1 MVSKI
6 LLSAIST
13 PNVSDV
19 DKTVTQIGSVAEL
32 INKYGPFIVILSVFI
47 VVFLLVL
54 GYVIHA
60 NQKMNKQIM
69 ESQKN
74 SATINQ
80 EMMKEMINSFIDMAK
95 AEKDSEREKEDKE
108 ERKHKKL
115 VSTYIDS
122 SLAFKDASRIAMAKI
137 KCERIAIYLFHNG
150 NSTPYGYSFAK
161 MSCVH
166 EWTMRGSD
174 TIRGK
179 THVNIPL
186 YAFSTIV
193 ESLASDGEFAIGNI
207 YEHGILSAD
216 EQVFQFISGSTT
228 RALFA
233 LAIKSNDNELAAFTI
248 AEFKEVQDFASEEIY
263 NNIKDALKTMN
274 DNIISIVINDDY
286 RENFTNSNAGDN

>member
-1 MVSKI
+1 MVSTI
-6 LLSAIST
+6 LLSTVIT
-13 PNVSDV
+13 PSVSDV
-19 DKTVTQIGSVAEL
+19 DKTVTQIGSISEL
-32 INKYGPFIVILSVFI
+32 INRYGPFIVILSVFI
-47 VVFLLVL
+47 VVFLIVL
-54 GYVIHA
+54 GYVIHT
-60 NQKMNKQIM
+60 NQRMNRQIM
-69 ESQKN
+69 DSQKN
-74 SATINQ
+74 SANINQ
-80 EMMKEMINSFIDMAK
+80 EMMREMINSFIDIAK
-95 AEKDSEREKEDKE
+95 AEKESEKEKEDK
-108 ERKHKKL
+108 KHKKI

-174 TIRGK
+174 TIRGR

-186 YAFSTIV
+186 YAFSSIV
-193 ESLASDGEFAIGNI
+193 ESLVADGELAIGNI

-216 EQVFQFISGSTT
+216 EQVFQFVSGSTT

-233 LAIKSNDNELAAFTI
+233 LAIKSDENDLAAFTV
-248 AEFKEVQDFASEEIY
+248 AEFKEAQDFASEDIY
-263 NNIKDALKTMN
+263 SNIKDALKTMN

-286 RENFTNSNAGDN
+286 RENFTISNAGDD